1 MGYRLNGTIIMIVCV
16 AVHAKSDDVLIALH
30 QGIEAFSSLCLEVPH
45 LNVTNNDRESTG
57 CLDVIECL
65 LEPGD
70 FISGVVLGAKCVPVV
85 GVPWLGIQ

>member
-1 MGYRLNGTIIMIVCV
+1 MIVRV

-65 LEPGD
+65 L
-70 FISGVVLGAKCVPVV
+70 
-85 GVPWLGIQ
+85 